1 MKLATTSIALLAA
14 LGATAAVGCGSSST
28 TENVGS
34 ARATLHR
41 SKNCGDLIGGLRAD
55 AKAKINRSID
65 RQIQAIQN
73 ALNALGYQAGT
84 PDGIMSSATA
94 QSIRDY
100 QSKNKLEVTG
110 TVTPSLIEKLNAG
123 LAPAKG

>member
-1 MKLATTSIALLAA
+1 MAELAA
-14 LGATAAVGCGSSST
+14 KVSPEAAAQAK
-28 TENVGS
+28 
-34 ARATLHR
+34 ARADDWRPSPANAIANGRFGAQPWNTGNPL
-41 SKNCGDLIGGLRAD
+41 
-55 AKAKINRSID
+55 
-65 RQIQAIQN
+65 QIQAIQN

-123 LAPAKG
+123 IAPAKG